1 LQNFLTYSIYISQLL
16 KFFKDN
22 PNDLLNLVPKDKT
35 NIFFEK
41 CRDAAVKNSEK
52 GEEITLTQKQMIDI
66 CVEINKG
73 TPKTED
79 EFEKLL
85 REGIFLK
92 APIGFVCLN

>member
-1 LQNFLTYSIYISQLL
+1 MNVDVEIYLSQLL

-35 NIFFEK
+35 DIFFEK
-41 CRDAAVKNSEK
+41 CRETAIRNSEK
-52 GEEITLTQKQMIDI
+52 GEEITLTQKQMIEI
-66 CVEINKG
+66 CVEINQG

-92 APIGFVCLN
+92 APIGFICLN